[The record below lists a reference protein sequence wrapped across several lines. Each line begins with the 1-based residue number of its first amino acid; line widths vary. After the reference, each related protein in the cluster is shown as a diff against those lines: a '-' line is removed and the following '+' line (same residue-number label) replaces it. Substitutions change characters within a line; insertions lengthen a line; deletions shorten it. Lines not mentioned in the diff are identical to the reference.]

1 VVVLSIFP
9 RQKLASYKFPHQ
21 PLPQLM
27 SDNSSNLPPH
37 KSGFRLKP
45 RQPVFYSD
53 CRVQTCWHT
62 WALIEIVRWSWAY
75 FSQKLA
81 CEVTPTSNT
90 RFLCLAIRFL
100 MQRLARI
107 TIIPFDYAL
116 RRIFNLQNVLCDRI
130 PNISIYKLNDL
141 HISSS
146 KIVPPGFLVHCQ

>member
-1 VVVLSIFP
+1 MVVLSIFP

-27 SDNSSNLPPH
+27 SDNSSNLPRH
-37 KSGFRLKP
+37 KSGLRLKP

-62 WALIEIVRWSWAY
+62 WALIAIVRWSWA
-75 FSQKLA
+75 SLSK
-81 CEVTPTSNT
+81 TSSWGDSHLKYRVSVSSN
-90 RFLCLAIRFL
+90 L
-100 MQRLARI
+100 QRLARI
-107 TIIPFDYAL
+107 TIIPFDSAL

-130 PNISIYKLNDL
+130 PNISIYKLDDL

-146 KIVPPGFLVHCQ
+146 KIVLPGFLVHYQ